1 MLKILRV
8 HPSLC
13 GDGFDEATQLNG
25 GRALVQAG
33 RRPPMSDRRLTIS
46 IDEGIARICLIRPD
60 AANTI
65 DLVFA
70 KEFQAAAEACVVD
83 RARVVLVTAVGRQFC
98 GGGDLKSFADQADLG
113 AHLEEVTRHLH
124 AGIATLV
131 EMDAPVVMAVQGAV
145 AGAGLGLVCAAD
157 IVVAGEAATF
167 VMAYTQL
174 GLTPDGSSS
183 WYLPQ
188 HVGLRRALDLTLT
201 NRVLSADEALAW
213 GVITRLVVDD
223 QVLVEAEAIVELLAA
238 GPTAAYGA
246 SARLLRSALG
256 NTLEEHLRAE
266 TANLAQRAR
275 AADGL
280 EGIRS
285 FMERRSV
292 NFIGD

>member
-1 MLKILRV
+1 M
-8 HPSLC
+8 
-13 GDGFDEATQLNG
+13 T
-25 GRALVQAG
+25 
-33 RRPPMSDRRLTIS
+33 DRRLDVV
-46 IDEGIARICLIRPD
+46 IDGSVARICLIRPD

-65 DLVFA
+65 DLAFA
-70 KEFQAAAEACVVD
+70 QEFEAAAKACT
-83 RARVVLVTAVGRQFC
+83 RGRIRVVLVTAVGRQFC
-98 GGGDLKSFADQADLG
+98 AGGDLKSFVDKPDLG
-113 AHLEEVTRHLH
+113 SHLEKVTRHLH

-157 IVVAGEAATF
+157 IVVAGESATF
-167 VMAYTQL
+167 VMAYTRL

-213 GVITRLVVDD
+213 GVISRLVADD

-256 NTLEEHLRAE
+256 NTLEAHLRAE
-266 TANLAQRAR
+266 TANLAKRAR

-280 EGIRS
+280 EGIRA
-285 FMERRSV
+285 FLERRGAIF
-292 NFIGD
+292 NGD

>member
-1 MLKILRV
+1 MLKIHRA

-13 GDGFDEATQLNG
+13 VDGLDEATQLDG
-25 GRALVQAG
+25 GPALVQTG
-33 RRPPMSDRRLTIS
+33 RHLPMTDRRLAIS
-46 IDEGIARICLIRPD
+46 IEESVARICLIRPD

-70 KEFQAAAEACVVD
+70 KEFEAAAEACVVG

-113 AHLEEVTRHLH
+113 AHLEEVTHHLH
-124 AGIATLV
+124 AGLATFV
-131 EMDAPVVMAVQGAV
+131 EMNAPVVVAVQGAV
-145 AGAGLGLVCAAD
+145 AGAGMGLVCAAD
-157 IVVAGEAATF
+157 IVVAGKLATF
-167 VMAYTQL
+167 VMAYTRL

-183 WYLPQ
+183 WFLPQ

-213 GVITRLVVDD
+213 GLITRLVADD
-223 QVLVEAEAIVELLAA
+223 QLLKEAESIIEQLAS

-246 SARLLRSALG
+246 SARLLRSAAG
-256 NTLEEHLRAE
+256 NTLRTHLRQEADALVE
-266 TANLAQRAR
+266 RAR
-275 AADGL
+275 AVDGL

-285 FMERRSV
+285 FVERRSV